1 MAPMVY
7 PNATRFNLTRN
18 GTRVGGIPLI
28 SAAYQTFAEQNFLL
42 GNFSQTNATTGN
54 PLAKFLPVHCTKRRA
69 DIVAYPYIGVSG
81 PEKYIGNITRDLNEL
96 SKLLSPKTFSILAKR
111 SRETSSP
118 NDYTATKVIA

>member
-7 PNATRFNLTRN
+7 PNATRFNLTKN

-28 SAAYQTFAEQNFLL
+28 QAAYQTFAEQNYLL

-54 PLAKFLPVHCTKRRA
+54 PLAKFLPVHCTKRRT

-81 PEKYIGNITRDLNEL
+81 P
-96 SKLLSPKTFSILAKR
+96 
-111 SRETSSP
+111 
-118 NDYTATKVIA
+118 